1 MNNTENIIIIYK
13 EVGKKPVLKKVK
25 NNIETFEHLLGGE
38 IEILQYENIQVICK
52 KDRDKLLPNV
62 YLNINFNKLNTSIR
76 GNLIITNIYNNTF
89 KSLTKNQAIKYGKL
103 LIMESFNYK
112 NFDNNYKYSNSTN
125 NTKFTNENKLVNS
138 EKTLNLI
145 LDIQR
150 DILKFIKNINT

>member
-1 MNNTENIIIIYK
+1 MNNSENIIVIYK

-25 NNIETFEHLLGGE
+25 NNIETFELLLRGK
-38 IEILQYENIQVICK
+38 IEILQYEEVICK

-76 GNLIITNIYNNTF
+76 GNIIIVNIYNDTF

-103 LIMESFNYK
+103 LVMESFNYEK
-112 NFDNNYKYSNSTN
+112 INTKYKYLNSSN
-125 NTKFTNENKLVNS
+125 KLANENKSINS
-138 EKTLNLI
+138 DKTLNLI

-150 DILKFIKNINT
+150 DILKFIRKINS

>member
-103 LIMESFNYK
+103 LVMESFNYK
-112 NFDNNYKYSNSTN
+112 NFDNSYKYSNSTN
-125 NTKFTNENKLVNS
+125 NTKFTNENKSINS

>member
-103 LIMESFNYK
+103 LVMESFNYK

-125 NTKFTNENKLVNS
+125 NTKFTNENKSVNS